1 MCTYCKVLQYIAIMT
16 SSMLKSSFATIH
28 TRTFSYFL
36 ASLLAALE
44 TQAAGSGGS
53 CWSWTQSHECG
64 CWPEVDRGHLGS
76 KHVAVVSRMSYL
88 SGARMTAY
96 KCLCS
101 KLRFS
106 SVQRWSERSFFFFL
120 SPPPRFCL
128 FVFYWLASQ
137 ANLSAQ
143 PLTD

>member
-36 ASLLAALE
+36 PCFLQRWKPRQLEAAPADLGHGLMNVAAGQKTTEAILAQNTILTSPLGVECPIFQAHQWRRANVCAASYVSLLF
-44 TQAAGSGGS
+44 SGEAKG
-53 CWSWTQSHECG
+53 G
-64 CWPEVDRGHLGS
+64 
-76 KHVAVVSRMSYL
+76 
-88 SGARMTAY
+88 
-96 KCLCS
+96 
-101 KLRFS
+101 
-106 SVQRWSERSFFFFL
+106 FFF
-120 SPPPRFCL
+120 SPPRFCL